1 MPAAGNVKELTGAIY
16 LRDSQQRTRTS
27 MLFCIQVES
36 FQGGKVMAYLM
47 DRARFA
53 RLLVVSMLFL
63 CAALCWPG
71 AARAAHTSPVCGEKF
86 ATVANGG
93 SVTVDVTDCAQGAG
107 NFGDGPVDGPA
118 LPQNGTANLRIAG
131 NSWFV
136 DYSHNGSA
144 TTSDAFEFTD
154 GEANGNGGAVR
165 VNITVTPA
173 NSAIVVAPASLP
185 TLTAGT
191 AFTQTLSA
199 SGGVDP
205 YTYSLVGGTLPP
217 GITLTG
223 ATLSGTPTQRGAY
236 SFTVRATDN
245 TADTV
250 DKAYS
255 GTVQNPSLTLS
266 PGSATAIQGVPFS
279 QTLAA
284 GGGVAP
290 YSYALETGSLPAGL
304 TLSST
309 GVISG
314 TTAAA
319 TGNYPVNIRITD
331 SSSGSG
337 SWFEVKSFTVT
348 VSPPPSVS
356 IAVSPASVSEDG
368 ATNLVFTLTRSL
380 NLSSP
385 TVVNLT
391 TSGTATSGVDYT
403 GGVST
408 VTIPSGATTA
418 TVAIDPVADTVV
430 EPNETVILT
439 VGAGSGYTVGAPASA
454 TGTILNDDVPTA
466 SISVSPASVIEDSG
480 NSLVYTVT
488 LDQPAFSAISIN
500 FNVGGTASS
509 GSDYAAVSSPLSIA
523 AGATTGTVTVTPTA
537 DNSVEANETV
547 ILTLAAGAGY
557 ILGSPASATGTI
569 IDDDQPALSITDVSL
584 NEGNAGTTSFTF
596 TVSLSAPAG
605 PGGVT
610 FDIATANGT
619 ALAGSDYVASTLI
632 GQTIPAGS
640 SNATFTVLVLGD
652 TLNEP
657 NETFFVNV
665 TNVSGASVAD
675 GQGVGTIVNDDP
687 LPTLSINDVSVY
699 EGNAGAT
706 PATLTVA
713 LSAASGQT
721 VTVNYATA
729 NGTAVAP
736 TDYVSAS
743 GTLTFPPGTTTGNVT
758 ITLNGDATPEA
769 DETFSVNLSGA
780 TNATLATS
788 SATVTILNDDQPV
801 AVAPTTLPA
810 PAIGA
815 PYNQTITA
823 TGGNGTYSFAVTSG
837 ALPVGLTLDSSG
849 ALSGTP
855 TAAGAFSF
863 TITATDTTAAPGPY
877 SGAQSYTLT
886 VGAPT
891 MQLPAGPLPA
901 ATRNQAYSTVAGPA
915 TGGTAPYTYSVS
927 SGALPAGL
935 NLNPSTAEIAGSP
948 TAVGTFNFTVTAV
961 DSTTGTGAPYMVTS
975 SMSITVADSVP
986 VAGNV
991 TATLA
996 YGAPATPLALVLSG
1010 GAATSVA
1017 VNSPPANGT
1026 ATVTGP
1032 TAISYQP
1039 AAGFAGADSFTYIA
1053 RNASGDSAPA
1063 TVSITVTNPTIT
1075 VSANGVL
1082 SAVAGTAY
1090 SQTFTWDGGAAPYSG
1105 YQVNNLPAGVS
1116 ITSSTANSVT
1126 VSGTPTQ
1133 AGSFTV
1139 QAVAADSS
1147 TGNGPFTVGQPFTL
1161 TVTSPTLAV
1170 TPPTLAPATAG
1181 TAYQQE
1187 VTTAGGVA
1195 PYSYVLS
1202 GALPSGV
1209 SFDGSNG
1216 TFSGTP
1222 TQAGS
1227 FALTVTVSD
1236 STTGTPGSIVQNYT
1250 LQVASPALSL
1260 TPAAGSLPATTAGS
1274 TYQVAFAAGSGVA
1287 PYTFAVSAGSLPAG
1301 LVLDAA
1307 SGRLAGTPTA
1317 VGNFSFSITATDST
1331 TGTPGTVTQ
1340 AYTLNVAAPVLTLTP
1355 ETLPAG
1361 LFANSYQQ
1369 QLSTSGGTAPYSY
1382 AVTTGTL
1389 PGGLT
1394 LSASGALSG
1403 TPTAAGGFTFTVTAT
1418 DALGFTGTRD
1428 YTVQVTQRPDPT
1440 RDPEVR
1446 GLLSAQADAARRF
1459 ASSQIENI
1467 QQRMQRLHG
1476 ASRNNGFSNNLS
1488 LAYGAQRCEPAVG
1501 SLPGADCDAQR
1512 RQPFDRE
1519 PGLDAP
1525 AAAEGGSQAPLGLWV
1540 GGTVRTGRSNGR
1552 GGDGG
1557 DFNTDGVTVGS
1568 DLQVTPALAVGAGL
1582 GYGRDR
1588 TDVGEN
1594 GSRSDGEAFSMMLYA
1609 SYSPGERLFVDAL
1622 LGYQLLDYDLRR
1634 FVTSDGSFAHAR
1646 RDGSQWFGSL
1656 SFGADLVR
1664 GNWLVTPYARID
1676 ASSGTLDPYA
1686 EDGSALFALRYGD
1699 QDVESTTG
1707 NGGVRMEMRNTTVW
1721 GAWTPQLRVEYQHDF
1736 KGNGTAT
1743 MQYADLVGVPF
1754 YRTSVDGFDRNRW
1767 MIGAGLMFDFRRNW
1781 GLRVDY
1787 RGLIGSDEDR
1797 DHGVQIS
1804 LDKQL

>member
-1 MPAAGNVKELTGAIY
+1 MPAAGNVKELTGAIC

-53 RLLVVSMLFL
+53 RLLAVSMLFL

-368 ATNLVFTLTRSL
+368 ATNLVFTVTRSL

-418 TVAIDPVADTVV
+418 TVVIDPVADTVV

-466 SISVSPASVIEDSG
+466 SISVSPATVIEDSG

-509 GSDYAAVSSPLSIA
+509 GSDYAAVTSPLVIA
-523 AGATTGTVTVTPTA
+523 AGATTGTITVTPIA
-537 DNSVEANETV
+537 DSTMEANETV
-547 ILTLAAGAGY
+547 VLTLAAGTGY
-557 ILGSPASATGTI
+557 ALGSPASATGTI
-569 IDDDQPALSITDVSL
+569 IDDDQPALSVSDVTA
-584 NEGNAGTTSFTF
+584 NEGNSGTTNFTF
-596 TVSLSAPAG
+596 IVSLSAPAG

-610 FDIATANGT
+610 LDIATADGT
-619 ALAGSDYVASTLI
+619 AVAGSDYIARALT
-632 GQTIPAGS
+632 GQVIPAGS
-640 SNATFTVLVLGD
+640 SGTSLSVQVNGD

-665 TNVSGASVAD
+665 SNVSGATVAKA
-675 GQGVGTIVNDDP
+675 QGVGTIVNDDP
-687 LPTLSINDVSVY
+687 LPSLSINDVSVT
-699 EGNAGAT
+699 EGNTGTVQAIL
-706 PATLTVA
+706 TLT
-713 LSAASGQT
+713 LSAASGQA
-721 VTVNYATA
+721 VTVNYNTA
-729 NGTAVAP
+729 NDTAVAP
-736 TDYVSAS
+736 ADYVSAS
-743 GTLTFPPGTTTGNVT
+743 GTVTFPPGATTRTVAVT
-758 ITLNGDATPEA
+758 VNGDTTPEA
-769 DETFSVNLSGA
+769 DETFTVNLSGV
-780 TNATLATS
+780 TNATLADAS
-788 SATVTILNDDQPV
+788 GTVTILNDDQPV
-801 AVAPTTLPA
+801 NVAPLTLPA

-815 PYNQTITA
+815 PYSQTITA
-823 TGGNGTYSFAVTSG
+823 TGGSGSYTFAVTAGS
-837 ALPVGLTLDSSG
+837 LPVGLTLNG
-849 ALSGTP
+849 GGVLSGTP
-855 TAAGAFSF
+855 TAAGSFAF
-863 TITATDTTAAPGPY
+863 TITATDSSASPGPY
-877 SGAQSYTLT
+877 TGAQGYTLT
-886 VGAPT
+886 VGSPIL
-891 MQLPAGPLPA
+891 QLPAGSLPA
-901 ATRNQAYSTVAGPA
+901 ATRNQAYAASAGPA
-915 TGGTAPYTYSVS
+915 SGGTAPYSYAVS
-927 SGALPAGL
+927 SGALPSGL
-935 NLNPSTAEIAGSP
+935 NLNPATGEISGTP
-948 TAVGTFNFTVTAV
+948 TVLGPFNFTVTAT
-961 DSTTGTGAPYMVTS
+961 DSSTGTGAPFMVTS

-991 TATLA
+991 NATLA
-996 YGAPATPLALVLSG
+996 YGAPATPVTLVLSG

-1017 VNSPPANGT
+1017 INSAPANGA

-1032 TAISYQP
+1032 TSISYQP

-1053 RNASGDSAPA
+1053 SNASGDSAPA
-1063 TVSITVTNPTIT
+1063 TVSITVSNPTIT

-1082 SAVAGTAY
+1082 SAVAGATY
-1090 SQTFTWDGGAAPYSG
+1090 SQTFSWAGGAAPYSG
-1105 YQVNNLPAGVS
+1105 YQVSNLPAGVS

-1126 VSGTPTQ
+1126 ISGTPTQ
-1133 AGSFTV
+1133 AGSFTL
-1139 QAVAADSS
+1139 AASATDSS
-1147 TGNGPFTVGQPFTL
+1147 TGNGPFTTGQTFTL
-1161 TVTSPTLAV
+1161 AVASPTLAV
-1170 TPPTLAPATAG
+1170 TPPTLAAATSG
-1181 TAYQQE
+1181 TAYQQA

-1195 PYSYVLS
+1195 PYNYAVS

-1209 SFDGSNG
+1209 TFDGATG
-1216 TFSGTP
+1216 VFSGTP

-1227 FALTVTVSD
+1227 FALAVTVTD
-1236 STTGTPGSIVQNYT
+1236 STSGTPGSVVQNYT
-1250 LQVASPALSL
+1250 LQVNSPVLSL
-1260 TPAAGSLPATTAGS
+1260 TPAAGALPGTTAGNA
-1274 TYQVAFAAGSGVA
+1274 YQVAYSAGGGVA
-1287 PYTFAVSAGSLPAG
+1287 PYTFAVSAGTLPAG

-1317 VGNFSFSITATDST
+1317 VGSYSFSVTATDST
-1331 TGTPGTVTQ
+1331 TGTPGAATQ

-1361 LFANSYQQ
+1361 LFANAYQQ
-1369 QLSTSGGTAPYSY
+1369 QFSTSGGTAPYSY
-1382 AVTTGTL
+1382 AVTTGAL

-1403 TPTAAGGFTFTVTAT
+1403 SPTAAGGFAFTVTAT

-1428 YTVQVTQRPDPT
+1428 YTVQVTQRPDPSL
-1440 RDPEVR
+1440 DPEVR
-1446 GLLSAQADAARRF
+1446 GLASAQADAARRF
-1459 ASSQIENI
+1459 ATSQIENI

-1476 ASRNNGFSNNLS
+1476 ASGNNGFSNNVS
-1488 LAYGAQRCEPAVG
+1488 LVSGSQRCEPAVG
-1501 SLPGADCDAQR
+1501 ALPGTGCDAQR
-1512 RQPFDRE
+1512 RQPYDRE

-1525 AAAEGGSQAPLGLWV
+1525 AAVDAGSQAPLGLWV
-1540 GGTVRTGRSNGR
+1540 GGSVRTGRTNGR
-1552 GGDGG
+1552 SSNGG

-1568 DLQVTPALAVGAGL
+1568 DLQVSRDLAVGAAL

-1588 TDVGEN
+1588 TDVGDN
-1594 GSRSDGEAFSMMLYA
+1594 GSRSDGQAYTLALYA
-1609 SYSPGERLFVDAL
+1609 SYSPGERVFVDAL
-1622 LGYQLLDYDLRR
+1622 LGHQLLDYDLRR
-1634 FVTSDGSFAHAR
+1634 FVTSDGSLVHAR

-1787 RGLIGSDEDR
+1787 RGLIGSGEDR

>member
-1 MPAAGNVKELTGAIY
+1 MPSRQPAKDAHLDVV
-16 LRDSQQRTRTS
+16 SH
-27 MLFCIQVES
+27 QVES

-53 RLLVVSMLFL
+53 RAFSVSMFVL

-71 AARAAHTSPVCGEKF
+71 AAWAVHDSPLCAERF
-86 ATVANGG
+86 ATVTNGG
-93 SVTVDVTDCAQGAG
+93 SVTVDVTDCGDGPG
-107 NFGDGPVDGPA
+107 NFGDGAVDGPA
-118 LPQNGTANLRIAG
+118 LPQNGTANLRIVG

-136 DYSHNGSA
+136 DYSHNGNGA
-144 TTSDAFEFTD
+144 TSDAFEFTD
-154 GEANGNGGAVR
+154 GEANGNGGTVR
-165 VNITVTPA
+165 VNITITPA

-185 TLTAGT
+185 TLTAGA

-205 YTYSLVGGTLPP
+205 YTYSVVGGALPP

-236 SFTVRATDN
+236 GFTVRATDS
-245 TADTV
+245 TSDTV

-255 GTVQNPSLTLS
+255 GTVQNPSLTLT
-266 PGSATAIQGVPFS
+266 PASASAIQGVPFS
-279 QTLAA
+279 QTLSTT
-284 GGGVAP
+284 GGVGTIT
-290 YSYALETGSLPAGL
+290 YALETGTFPAGI
-304 TLSST
+304 SISPA
-309 GVISG
+309 GVVSG
-314 TTAAA
+314 TTSAAP
-319 TGNYPVNIRITD
+319 GNYPVTIRVTD
-331 SSSGSG
+331 SSAGPGSY
-337 SWFEVKSFTVT
+337 FEVENFTLT
-348 VSPPPSVS
+348 ISPAPSV
-356 IAVSPASVSEDG
+356 IIGVSPASVSEDG
-368 ATNLVFTLTRSL
+368 ATNLVFTVTRSL

-385 TVVNLT
+385 TVVNLNT
-391 TSGTATSGVDYT
+391 AGSATSGVDYT
-403 GGVST
+403 GAVGS

-418 TVAIDPVADTVV
+418 TVVIDPIADTIV
-430 EPNETVILT
+430 EANETVVLT
-439 VGAGSGYTVGAPASA
+439 VAAGSGYTVGAPASA
-454 TGTILNDDVPTA
+454 TGTILNDDVPRAT
-466 SISVSPASVIEDSG
+466 ISVAPASVTEDSG
-480 NSLVYTVT
+480 NPLVYTVT
-488 LDQPAFSAISIN
+488 LDQPALSAVSV
-500 FNVGGTASS
+500 NVNAGGTATS
-509 GSDYAAVSSPLSIA
+509 GVDYAAVSSPLVIA
-523 AGATTGTVTVTPTA
+523 AGDTTGTITVTPIA
-537 DNSVEANETV
+537 DSTIEANETV
-547 ILTLAAGAGY
+547 ILALAAGAGY
-557 ILGSPASATGTI
+557 TVGAPSSATGTI
-569 IDDDQPALSITDVSL
+569 IDDDQPTLSINDVTL
-584 NEGNAGTTSFTF
+584 NEGNSGTTSFTF

-610 FDIATANGT
+610 FDIATADGT
-619 ALAGSDYVASTLI
+619 AVAGSDYVASVLT
-632 GQTIPAGS
+632 GQVIAQGS
-640 SNATFTVLVLGD
+640 ASAIFTVQVIGD
-652 TLNEP
+652 TLHEP
-657 NETFFVNV
+657 NETFAVNV
-665 TNVSGASVAD
+665 SNVTGAAVAD
-675 GQGVGTIVNDDP
+675 GQGLGTIVNDDAA
-687 LPTLSINDVSVY
+687 PTLSIDDVSVT
-699 EGNAGAT
+699 EGNSG
-706 PATLTVA
+706 TVA
-713 LSAASGQT
+713 AIVTVSLSTASGQT

-729 NGTAVAP
+729 DGTAVAP
-736 TDYVSAS
+736 ADYVSAS
-743 GTLTFPPGTTTGNVT
+743 GTLTFAPGTTSRFVT
-758 ITLNGDATPEA
+758 ITVNGDATPEA
-769 DETFSVNLSGA
+769 DETFTVNLSGA
-780 TNATLATS
+780 TNAAVTDAS
-788 SATVTILNDDQPV
+788 GTVTILNDDAPV
-801 AVAPTTLPA
+801 TITPTTLPA
-810 PAIGA
+810 PAIGV
-815 PYNQTITA
+815 PYSTTIGA
-823 TGGNGTYSFAVTSG
+823 TGGSGSYTFAVTAGS
-837 ALPVGLTLDSSG
+837 LPVGLTLSASG
-849 ALSGTP
+849 VLSGTP
-855 TAAGAFSF
+855 TAAGSVAF
-863 TITATDTTAAPGPY
+863 TITATDTSPAPGPY
-877 SGAQSYTLT
+877 TGPQAYTLT
-886 VGAPT
+886 VGSPT
-891 MQLPAGPLPA
+891 LQLPGGPMPA
-901 ATRNQAYSTVAGPA
+901 ATRNQAYTADVGPA
-915 TGGTAPYTYSVS
+915 SGGTTPYTYVVS
-927 SGALPAGL
+927 SGALPSGL
-935 NLNPSTAEIAGSP
+935 SLNTTTGEISGTPSAL
-948 TAVGTFNFTVTAV
+948 GTFSFSITAT
-961 DSTTGTGAPYMVTS
+961 DSTTGVGAPFSITQS
-975 SMSITVADSVP
+975 RSITVADSVP
-986 VAGNV
+986 VAGPV
-991 TATLA
+991 TATFGYGVPAAPIMLA
-996 YGAPATPLALVLSG
+996 LSG

-1017 VNSPPANGT
+1017 VINAPAHGT

-1032 TAISYQP
+1032 TTISYQP
-1039 AAGFAGADSFTYIA
+1039 AAGYAGSDSFTYIA
-1053 RNASGDSAPA
+1053 SNASGDSAPA
-1063 TVSITVTNPTIT
+1063 TVSITVGNPTIT

-1082 SAVAGTAY
+1082 SVVAGTSY
-1090 SQTFTWDGGAAPYSG
+1090 SQTFSWEGGAAPYSG
-1105 YQVNNLPAGVS
+1105 YQVTNLPAGLSVA
-1116 ITSSTANSVT
+1116 SSTANSVT

-1133 AGSFTV
+1133 AGSFSLLASAT
-1139 QAVAADSS
+1139 DSS
-1147 TGNGPFTVGQPFTL
+1147 TGNGPFTVGQTFTL

-1181 TAYQQE
+1181 VAYQQA

-1227 FALTVTVSD
+1227 FALTVTVTD
-1236 STTGTPGSIVQNYT
+1236 STTGAPGSVVQNYT

-1287 PYTFAVSAGSLPAG
+1287 PYAFAVSAGTLPAG

-1317 VGNFSFSITATDST
+1317 VGNFSFSVTATDST

-1340 AYTLNVAAPVLTLTP
+1340 AYTLDVAAPVLTLTP

-1361 LFANSYQQ
+1361 LFASAYQQ

-1394 LSASGALSG
+1394 LSASGVVSG
-1403 TPTAAGGFTFTVTAT
+1403 TPTAAGGFAFTVTAT

-1525 AAAEGGSQAPLGLWV
+1525 AAADSALQAPLGLWV

-1552 GGDGG
+1552 GSDGG

-1588 TDVGEN
+1588 TDVGDN

-1609 SYSPGERLFVDAL
+1609 SYSPGERLFLDAL

-1634 FVTSDGSFAHAR
+1634 YVTSDGSFAHAR

-1664 GNWLVTPYARID
+1664 GNWLVTPYARLD

-1686 EDGSALFALRYGD
+1686 ENGSALFALRYGD

-1787 RGLIGSDEDR
+1787 RGLLGSGDDR
-1797 DHGVQIS
+1797 DQGVQIS

>member
-1 MPAAGNVKELTGAIY
+1 MPAAGSVKDLTGAICF
-16 LRDSQQRTRTS
+16 RDSQQRTRTS

-47 DRARFA
+47 ERARLA
-53 RLLVVSMLFL
+53 RLFAVSMFLL
-63 CAALCWPG
+63 CAAVCWPS
-71 AARAAHTSPVCGEKF
+71 AAWAAHTSPVCTEKF

-93 SVTVDVTDCAQGAG
+93 AVTVDVTDCAQGAG
-107 NFGDGPVDGPA
+107 NFGDGPVDGPTF
-118 LPQNGTANLRIAG
+118 PQNGTANLRIAG

-136 DYSHNGSA
+136 DYSHNGNSA
-144 TTSDAFEFTD
+144 TSDAFEFTD
-154 GEANGNGGAVR
+154 GHATGNGGAVR
-165 VNITVTPA
+165 VNITITPA

-185 TLTAGT
+185 TMTAG
-191 AFTQTLSA
+191 AFFTQTLSA
-199 SGGVDP
+199 TGGVTP
-205 YTYSLVGGTLPP
+205 YTYTVVGGALPP
-217 GITLTG
+217 GIALSG
-223 ATLSGTPTQRGAY
+223 ATLSGTPPQRGAY

-245 TADTV
+245 TSDTV

-255 GTVQNPSLTLS
+255 GTVQDPSLTLS
-266 PGSATAIQGVPFS
+266 PASASAIQGVPFS
-279 QTLAA
+279 QTLSTT
-284 GGGVAP
+284 GGVGTIT
-290 YSYALETGSLPAGL
+290 YALETGSFPAGI
-304 TLSST
+304 SISPT
-309 GVISG
+309 GVVSG

-319 TGNYPVNIRITD
+319 TGNYPVTIRVTD
-331 SSSGSG
+331 SSTGPGSY
-337 SWFEVKSFTVT
+337 FEVEDFTLT
-348 VSPPPSVS
+348 VSPAPSVS
-356 IAVSPASVSEDG
+356 IAVSPSSVPEDG
-368 ATNLVFTLTRSL
+368 AANLVFTVTRSL

-391 TSGTATSGVDYT
+391 TGGTATSGVDYT

-418 TVAIDPVADTVV
+418 TVVIDPVPDTVV

-439 VGAGSGYTVGAPASA
+439 VAAGSGYTVGSPNSA

-466 SISVSPASVIEDSG
+466 SISVSPTSVTEDSG
-480 NSLVYTVT
+480 TPLLYTVT
-488 LDQPAFSAISIN
+488 FDQPALTAVSVN
-500 FNVGGTASS
+500 FTVGGTATS
-509 GSDYAAVSSPLSIA
+509 GSDYAAVSSPLVIA
-523 AGATTGTVTVTPTA
+523 AGATTGTITVTPTA
-537 DNSVEANETV
+537 DNTVEANETV
-547 ILTLAAGAGY
+547 VLTLAAGAGY
-557 ILGSPASATGTI
+557 VLGAPNTATGTI
-569 IDDDQPALSITDVSL
+569 IDDDQPTLSVSDVTA
-584 NEGNAGTTSFTF
+584 NEGNSGTTTF
-596 TVSLSAPAG
+596 MFIVSLSEPAG
-605 PGGVT
+605 PGGVS
-610 FDIATANGT
+610 FDIATADGT
-619 ALAGSDYVASTLI
+619 AVAGSDYVARSFT
-632 GQTIPAGS
+632 GGVIPAGS
-640 SNATFTVLVLGD
+640 NGTSLTVQVIGD
-652 TLNEP
+652 TLHEP

-665 TNVSGASVAD
+665 SNVSGATVAKA
-675 GQGVGTIVNDDP
+675 QGVGTIVNDDL
-687 LPTLSINDVSVY
+687 LPSLSINDVSVT
-699 EGNAGAT
+699 EGNAGT
-706 PATLTVA
+706 TTATLTVA
-713 LSAASGQT
+713 LSAPSGQT
-721 VTVNYATA
+721 VTVNYTTA

-736 TDYVSAS
+736 ADYVSAS
-743 GTLTFPPGTTTGNVT
+743 CTVVFSPGITTRTVT
-758 ITLNGDATPEA
+758 ITVKGDTTPEA
-769 DETFSVNLSGA
+769 DETFTVNLSGA
-780 TNATLATS
+780 TNATLGDAS
-788 SATVTILNDDQPV
+788 GTVTILNDDQPIV
-801 AVAPTTLPA
+801 LAPSTLPA
-810 PAIGA
+810 PAIGV
-815 PYNQTITA
+815 PYSQTITA
-823 TGGNGTYSFAVTSG
+823 TGGSGSHSFAVTSG
-837 ALPVGLTLDSSG
+837 PLPVGLTLNAVG
-849 ALSGTP
+849 VLSGTP
-855 TAAGAFSF
+855 TAAGTFNF
-863 TITATDTTAAPGPY
+863 TITATDTSAAPGPY
-877 SGAQSYTLT
+877 TGAQAYTLT
-886 VGAPT
+886 VGSPIL
-891 MQLPAGPLPA
+891 QLPAGALPA
-901 ATRNQAYSTVAGPA
+901 ATRNQTYTADAGPA
-915 TGGTAPYTYSVS
+915 TGGTGPYSYAVS
-927 SGALPAGL
+927 SGTLPSGL
-935 NLNPSTAEIAGSP
+935 NLNPTTGEIS
-948 TAVGTFNFTVTAV
+948 GTPNVLGPFNFTISAT
-961 DSTTGTGAPYMVTS
+961 DSSTGTGAPFMVS
-975 SMSITVADSVP
+975 SSRSITVADSVP
-986 VAGNV
+986 VVGNV
-991 TATLA
+991 IATFA
-996 YGAPATPLALVLSG
+996 YGAPVSPVALALSG

-1017 VNSPPANGT
+1017 VDTAPLHGT

-1032 TAISYQP
+1032 TSISYQP
-1039 AAGFAGADSFTYIA
+1039 AAGYAGTDSFTYTA
-1053 RNASGDSAPA
+1053 SNASGDSAPA
-1063 TVSITVTNPTIT
+1063 KVSITVNNPTIT

-1082 SAVAGTAY
+1082 SAVAGATY
-1090 SQTFTWDGGAAPYSG
+1090 SQTFSWDGGAAPYSG
-1105 YQVNNLPAGVS
+1105 YQVTNLPAGVS
-1116 ITSSTANSVT
+1116 ITGNSANSVT
-1126 VSGTPTQ
+1126 ISGTPTQ
-1133 AGSFTV
+1133 AGSFTLL
-1139 QAVAADSS
+1139 ASATDSS
-1147 TGNGPFTVGQPFTL
+1147 TGTGPFITGQTFTL

-1181 TAYQQE
+1181 VAYQQV

-1195 PYSYVLS
+1195 PYSYVVS

-1227 FALTVTVSD
+1227 FALTVDVTD
-1236 STTGTPGSIVQNYT
+1236 STTGTPGSVVQNYT
-1250 LQVASPALSL
+1250 LQVASPTLSL
-1260 TPAAGSLPATTAGS
+1260 TPAAGNLPATTAGS
-1274 TYQVAFAAGSGVA
+1274 TYQVDFSAGSGVA
-1287 PYTFAVSAGSLPAG
+1287 PYAFAVSAGSLPAG
-1301 LVLDAA
+1301 LALDAA
-1307 SGRLAGTPTA
+1307 SGRLAGTPTV
-1317 VGNFSFSITATDST
+1317 VGTFSFSVTATDST
-1331 TGTPGTVTQ
+1331 TGTAGTVTQ

-1361 LFANSYQQ
+1361 LFANAYQQ

-1382 AVTTGTL
+1382 AVTTGAL
-1389 PGGLT
+1389 PGGLA
-1394 LSASGALSG
+1394 LSTSGAVSG
-1403 TPTAAGGFTFTVTAT
+1403 TPTAAGSFAFTVTAT

-1428 YTVQVTQRPDPT
+1428 YTVQVTARPDPT

-1525 AAAEGGSQAPLGLWV
+1525 AAAEGGSQAPLGLWL

-1568 DLQVTPALAVGAGL
+1568 DLLVTPALAVGAGL

-1588 TDVGEN
+1588 TDVGDN

-1634 FVTSDGSFAHAR
+1634 YVTSDGSFAHAR

-1656 SFGADLVR
+1656 SLGADLVH
-1664 GNWLVTPYARID
+1664 GGWLVTPYARID

-1787 RGLIGSDEDR
+1787 RGLIGSGEDR

>member
-1 MPAAGNVKELTGAIY
+1 MPAAGSVKGLTEAPC

-27 MLFCIQVES
+27 VFSCIQVES

-47 DRARFA
+47 GRTRLA
-53 RLLVVSMLFL
+53 RLFAVSMLFL
-63 CAALCWPG
+63 CAALCWPV
-71 AARAAHTSPVCGEKF
+71 AAWAAHTSPVCAEKF
-86 ATVANGG
+86 A
-93 SVTVDVTDCAQGAG
+93 SVTSGGAVSVEVTDCAQGAG

-131 NSWFV
+131 SRWFV
-136 DYSHNGSA
+136 DYTHNGSV

-185 TLTAGT
+185 TLTAGSP
-191 AFTQTLSA
+191 FSQTLSA
-199 SGGVDP
+199 TGGTTP
-205 YTYSLVGGTLPP
+205 YSYAVVGGALPD
-217 GITLTG
+217 GITLSG
-223 ATLSGTPTQRGAY
+223 ATLSGKPTRRGAY
-236 SFTVRATDN
+236 SFTVRATDDN
-245 TADTV
+245 ADTV
-250 DKAYS
+250 DKSYS
-255 GTVQNPSLTLS
+255 DTVQNPSLTLS

-279 QTLAA
+279 QALTA

-290 YSYALETGSLPAGL
+290 YTYALETGSLPAGL
-304 TLSST
+304 TLSG

-314 TTAAA
+314 TTSAA
-319 TGNYPVNIRITD
+319 TGNYAVTIRVTD
-331 SSSGSG
+331 SSTGSG
-337 SWFEVKSFTVT
+337 SWFEVKNFTVT

-368 ATNLVFTLTRSL
+368 ATNLVFTVTRSL

-391 TSGTATSGVDYT
+391 TSGTAASGVDYT
-403 GGVST
+403 GGAST

-418 TVAIDPVADTVV
+418 TVVIDPVADTVV
-430 EPNETVILT
+430 EANETVILT
-439 VGAGSGYTVGAPASA
+439 VAAGSGYTVGAPTSA

-466 SISVSPASVIEDSG
+466 SIAVSPASVSEDSG
-480 NSLVYTVT
+480 ASLIYTVT
-488 LDQPAFSAISIN
+488 LDQPALTLVSVN
-500 FNVGGTASS
+500 FNVGGTATS
-509 GSDYAAVSSPLSIA
+509 GSDYATPSSPLVIA
-523 AGATTGTVTVTPTA
+523 AGSTTGTITITPTA
-537 DNSVEANETV
+537 DNAPEANETV
-547 ILTLAAGAGY
+547 LLSLAAGAGY
-557 ILGSPASATGTI
+557 VVGTPSSATGTI
-569 IDDDQPALSITDVSL
+569 LDDDQPTLSVSDVTA
-584 NEGNAGTTSFTF
+584 NEGNSGTTNFTF
-596 TVSLSAPAG
+596 IVSLSAPAG

-610 FDIATANGT
+610 LDIATADGT
-619 ALAGSDYVASTLI
+619 AVAGSDYIARALT
-632 GQTIPAGS
+632 GQVIPAGS
-640 SNATFTVLVLGD
+640 SGTSLSVQVNGD

-665 TNVSGASVAD
+665 SNVSGATLAKA
-675 GQGVGTIVNDDP
+675 QGVGTILNDDP
-687 LPTLSINDVSVY
+687 LPSLSINDVSVT
-699 EGNAGAT
+699 EGNSGT
-706 PATLTVA
+706 TSATLTVS
-713 LSAASGQT
+713 LSAASGQV

-729 NGTAVAP
+729 NGSAVAP
-736 TDYVSAS
+736 TDYTSAA
-743 GTLTFPPGTTTGNVT
+743 GTLTFAPGVTTGIIT
-758 ITLNGDATPEA
+758 IPVNGDTTPEA
-769 DETFSVNLSGA
+769 DETFTVNLSGA
-780 TNATLATS
+780 TNATVSDAS
-788 SATVTILNDDQPV
+788 GTVTIVNDDQPV
-801 AVAPTTLPA
+801 TVAPTTLPA
-810 PAIGA
+810 PTVGVA
-815 PYNQTITA
+815 YSQTITA
-823 TGGNGTYSFAVTSG
+823 TGGSGSYTFSVSAG
-837 ALPVGLTLDSSG
+837 ALPNGLALSPG
-849 ALSGTP
+849 GVLSGTP
-855 TAAGAFSF
+855 TASGSFAF
-863 TITATDTTAAPGPY
+863 TLRATDTSVAPGPY
-877 SGAQSYTLT
+877 VGDQAYVMAL
-886 VGAPT
+886 GAPT
-891 MQLPAGPLPA
+891 LLLPAGAMPA
-901 ATRNQAYSTVAGPA
+901 ATRTQPYNASVGPA
-915 TGGTAPYTYSVS
+915 SGGTGPYSYAFASGSLPPGLSMNTSTGDVS
-927 SGALPAGL
+927 G
-935 NLNPSTAEIAGSP
+935 TP
-948 TAVGTFNFTVTAV
+948 TALGTFNFIITAT
-961 DSTTGTGAPYMVTS
+961 DSTTGTGAPYMVS
-975 SMSITVADSVP
+975 SSRSITVVDSVP

-991 TATLA
+991 NATFV
-996 YGAPATPLALVLSG
+996 YGAPATPVTLALSG

-1017 VNSPPANGT
+1017 VDIAPLHGI

-1032 TAISYQP
+1032 TSISYQP

-1053 RNASGDSAPA
+1053 SNASGDSAPA
-1063 TVSITVTNPTIT
+1063 TVSITVNNPSIT

-1082 SAVAGTAY
+1082 SAVAGTTY
-1090 SQTFTWDGGAAPYSG
+1090 SQTFTWDGGASPYSG

-1116 ITSSTANSVT
+1116 VSSSAANSVT
-1126 VSGTPTQ
+1126 ISGTPTQ
-1133 AGSFTV
+1133 AGSFTL
-1139 QAVAADSS
+1139 QAVATDSS
-1147 TGNGPFTVGQPFTL
+1147 TGNGPFTVGQTFTL
-1161 TVTSPTLAV
+1161 TVTSPTLVV

-1181 TAYQQE
+1181 VAYQQV

-1209 SFDGSNG
+1209 SFDGSSG

-1227 FALTVTVSD
+1227 FALTVTTTD
-1236 STTGTPGSIVQNYT
+1236 STTGTPGSVVQNYT

-1260 TPAAGSLPATTAGS
+1260 TPAAGNLAETTAGS
-1274 TYQVAFAAGSGVA
+1274 TYQVVFAASSGVA
-1287 PYTFAVSAGSLPAG
+1287 PYTFAVSAGTLPAG
-1301 LVLDAA
+1301 VVLDAA

-1317 VGNFSFSITATDST
+1317 AGNFSFSITATDST

-1361 LFANSYQQ
+1361 LFANAYQQ

-1382 AVTTGTL
+1382 AVTTGAL

-1403 TPTAAGGFTFTVTAT
+1403 SPTAAGGFAFTVTAT

-1428 YTVQVTQRPDPT
+1428 YNVQVTARPDPT

-1459 ASSQIENI
+1459 ATSQIENI

-1488 LAYGAQRCEPAVG
+1488 LAYGEQRCEPAVG

-1519 PGLDAP
+1519 SGLDAP
-1525 AAAEGGSQAPLGLWV
+1525 AAVDSASQSPLGLWV

-1552 GGDGG
+1552 GSSGG

-1568 DLQVTPALAVGAGL
+1568 DLQVGQGLAVGAAL

-1588 TDVGEN
+1588 TDVGDN

-1634 FVTSDGSFAHAR
+1634 YVTSDGSFAHAR

-1656 SFGADLVR
+1656 SMGADLVR

-1787 RGLIGSDEDR
+1787 RGLLGSGDDR

>member
-1 MPAAGNVKELTGAIY
+1 MPAAGNVKDLTGA
-16 LRDSQQRTRTS
+16 LGSRGSQQRTRTS
-27 MLFCIQVES
+27 MLFRIQVES
-36 FQGGKVMAYLM
+36 FQGGKVMAYLTG
-47 DRARFA
+47 RARFA
-53 RLLVVSMLFL
+53 RLFAVSMVFL
-63 CAALCWPG
+63 CAAVCWPG
-71 AARAAHTSPVCGEKF
+71 AAWAAHTSPVCAEKF

-136 DYSHNGSA
+136 DYSHNGNSA
-144 TTSDAFEFTD
+144 TSDAFEFTD
-154 GEANGNGGAVR
+154 GHATGNGGTVR

-173 NSAIVVAPASLP
+173 NSAIVVAPATLP
-185 TLTAGT
+185 TLTAGA
-191 AFTQTLSA
+191 AFTQTLMA
-199 SGGVDP
+199 SGGVAP

-217 GITLTG
+217 GITLAG

-245 TADTV
+245 TSDTV

-255 GTVQNPSLTLS
+255 GTVQNPSLTLT
-266 PGSATAIQGVPFS
+266 PASASAIQGVPFS
-279 QTLAA
+279 QTL
-284 GGGVAP
+284 GTTGGVAP
-290 YSYALETGSLPAGL
+290 YTYALETGSLPAGL
-304 TLSST
+304 TLSG

-314 TTAAA
+314 TTSAA
-319 TGNYPVNIRITD
+319 TGNYPVTIRVTD
-331 SSSGSG
+331 NSTGTGSY
-337 SWFEVKSFTVT
+337 FEVESFTLT
-348 VSPPPSVS
+348 VSPAPTVS

-368 ATNLVFTLTRSL
+368 ATNLVFTVTRSL

-391 TSGTATSGVDYT
+391 TGGTATSGVDYT
-403 GGVST
+403 GAVST

-418 TVAIDPVADTVV
+418 TVVIDPVADTVV

-439 VGAGSGYTVGAPASA
+439 VAAGSGYTVTAPASA
-454 TGTILNDDVPTA
+454 TGTILNDDLPTA
-466 SISVSPASVIEDSG
+466 SIAVSPASVTEDSG
-480 NSLVYTVT
+480 TPLVYTVT
-488 LDQPAFSAISIN
+488 LDQPALAAISIN
-500 FNVGGTASS
+500 FTVGGTATS
-509 GSDYAAVSSPLSIA
+509 GSDYAAVSSPLVIA
-523 AGATTGTVTVTPTA
+523 AGATTGTITVTPTA
-537 DNSVEANETV
+537 DSAVEPNETV
-547 ILTLAAGAGY
+547 ALTLAAGTGY
-557 ILGSPASATGTI
+557 VVGAPASATGTI
-569 IDDDQPALSITDVSL
+569 LDDDQPAISVSDVTA
-584 NEGNAGTTSFTF
+584 NEGNSGTTNFIF
-596 TVSLSAPAG
+596 IVSLSEPAG
-605 PGGVT
+605 PGGVS
-610 FDIATANGT
+610 FDIATADGT
-619 ALAGSDYVASTLI
+619 AVAGSDYVARSFV
-632 GQTIPAGS
+632 GNVIPAGS
-640 SNATFTVLVLGD
+640 SGTSLSVQVNGD
-652 TLNEP
+652 TLHEA

-665 TNVSGASVAD
+665 SNVSGATIAKA
-675 GQGVGTIVNDDP
+675 QGVGTIVNDDP
-687 LPTLSINDVSVY
+687 LPSLSINDVSVT
-699 EGNAGAT
+699 EGNAGT
-706 PATLTVA
+706 VTATLTVA
-713 LSAASGQT
+713 LSAASGQA
-721 VTVNYATA
+721 VTVNYNTA
-729 NGTAVAP
+729 DGTAVAP
-736 TDYVSAS
+736 ADYVSAS
-743 GTLTFPPGTTTGNVT
+743 GTVTFPPGTNTQTLT
-758 ITLNGDATPEA
+758 ITVNGDTTPEA
-769 DETFSVNLSGA
+769 DETFTVNLSA
-780 TNATLATS
+780 AVNATVS
-788 SATVTILNDDQPV
+788 DPSGTVTILNDDQPV
-801 AVAPTTLPA
+801 SVAPTTLLTPV
-810 PAIGA
+810 IGTS
-815 PYNQTITA
+815 YTQVMTA
-823 TGGNGTYSFAVTSG
+823 TGGNGSYGFTVTAGS
-837 ALPVGLTLDSSG
+837 LPVGLTLGSG
-849 ALSGTP
+849 GVLSGTP
-855 TAAGAFSF
+855 TAAGSFVF
-863 TITATDTTAAPGPY
+863 TITATDTSAAPGPY
-877 SGAQSYTLT
+877 SGAQAYTLT

-901 ATRNQAYSTVAGPA
+901 ATRNQAYTADAGPA
-915 TGGTAPYTYSVS
+915 TGGTAPYSYSVS
-927 SGALPAGL
+927 SGTLPSGLMLNTTTGEISGTPSAL
-935 NLNPSTAEIAGSP
+935 
-948 TAVGTFNFTVTAV
+948 GTSNFTVTAT
-961 DSTTGTGAPYMVTS
+961 DSTTGTGAPFMVTS
-975 SMSITVADSVP
+975 SKSITVADSVP
-986 VAGNV
+986 VVGNV
-991 TATLA
+991 NFTLA
-996 YGAPATPLALVLSG
+996 YGAPASPVTLALSG

-1017 VNSPPANGT
+1017 VVNAPLHGT

-1032 TAISYQP
+1032 TSISYQP
-1039 AAGFAGADSFTYIA
+1039 VAGFAGADSFTYTA
-1053 RNASGDSAPA
+1053 SNASGDSAPA
-1063 TVSITVTNPTIT
+1063 TVSITVTNPSIT

-1082 SAVAGTAY
+1082 SAVAGSTY

-1116 ITSSTANSVT
+1116 ISSSTANSVT

-1133 AGSFTV
+1133 AGSFTL
-1139 QAVAADSS
+1139 QALASDSS
-1147 TGNGPFTVGQPFTL
+1147 TGNGPFTVGQMFTL
-1161 TVTSPTLAV
+1161 TITSPTLAV

-1181 TAYQQE
+1181 TTYQQV

-1195 PYSYVLS
+1195 PYSYALG
-1202 GALPSGV
+1202 GALPTGV
-1209 SFDGSNG
+1209 TFDGSSG

-1227 FALTVTVSD
+1227 FALTVTVTD
-1236 STTGTPGSIVQNYT
+1236 STTGTPGSVVQNYT

-1260 TPAAGSLPATTAGS
+1260 TPSAGSLPATTAGS
-1274 TYQVAFAAGSGVA
+1274 AYDVGFNAGGGVA
-1287 PYTFAVSAGSLPAG
+1287 PYTFAVSAGTLPAG
-1301 LVLDAA
+1301 LALDTA

-1340 AYTLNVAAPVLTLTP
+1340 SYTLNVAAPVLTLTP

-1361 LFANSYQQ
+1361 LFANAYQQ
-1369 QLSTSGGTAPYSY
+1369 QFSTSGGTAPYSY
-1382 AVTTGTL
+1382 AVTTGAL
-1389 PGGLT
+1389 PGGLS
-1394 LSASGALSG
+1394 LSTSGAISG
-1403 TPTAAGGFTFTVTAT
+1403 TPTAAGGFAFTVTAT

-1459 ASSQIENI
+1459 ATSQIENI

-1488 LAYGAQRCEPAVG
+1488 LAYGTQRCEPAVG

-1519 PGLDAP
+1519 AGLDAP
-1525 AAAEGGSQAPLGLWV
+1525 AAAEHGSQAPLGLWV

-1568 DLQVTPALAVGAGL
+1568 DLQVGQDLAVGAAL

-1588 TDVGEN
+1588 TDVGDN

-1634 FVTSDGSFAHAR
+1634 FVTSDGSFVHAR

-1664 GNWLVTPYARID
+1664 GNWLVTPYARLD
-1676 ASSGTLDPYA
+1676 ASSGTLDPYVEA
-1686 EDGSALFALRYGD
+1686 GSALFALRYGD
-1699 QDVESTTG
+1699 QDVEATTG
-1707 NGGVRMEMRNTTVW
+1707 NAGLRLETRNTAVW
-1721 GAWTPQLRVEYQHDF
+1721 GAWTPRLMVEYQHDF
-1736 KGNGTAT
+1736 KGDGTAT

-1787 RGLIGSDEDR
+1787 RGLLGSGDDR